1 MIIPNAEVYINQQL
15 IGKTNKSGEITFKHE
30 YTKKGKLKIE
40 ISNKSEDFYFS
51 PYFENLNLSEDNNQS
66 FSITAVL
73 YSVPKT
79 NEKKKDPQEVTKT
92 EIEDVAKTSPKVAE
106 EKGRKLQEKVDLSK
120 KYEKD
125 EKTAEQPKIIS
136 IFTSH
141 KNKELSDVEIYLQTK
156 AKYIFVCKTIKGK
169 CLSPLPQLDK
179 YTIIAKKPGFKNYSK
194 IFSDPNLNRIK
205 IDIEKGNDINIQT
218 LISDSTSTNKLA
230 NVKIY
235 INKHFEGKT
244 NDKGL
249 FVKTLDHELGDIID
263 LKIDPNKKG
272 TTDNSKSI
280 VYSGPINVK
289 KIFINDTNNQF
300 TIKVLQPSID
310 GITGEINIDKEF
322 DRLKQSLKSNM
333 KKDINLKYVEEIL
346 RKKNEDKLVL
356 KPTFFMTKNPMI
368 QLELI
373 SKDGTTFIRP
383 KIV

>member
-1 MIIPNAEVYINQQL
+1 M
-15 IGKTNKSGEITFKHE
+15 
-30 YTKKGKLKIE
+30 KIE

-66 FSITAVL
+66 FSITTVL

-106 EKGRKLQEKVDLSK
+106 EKGRGFKKKVDLSK

-125 EKTAEQPKIIS
+125 EKKQQSNPKIIS

-205 IDIEKGNDINIQT
+205 IDIEKKEM
-218 LISDSTSTNKLA
+218 ISIFKL
-230 NVKIY
+230 
-235 INKHFEGKT
+235 
-244 NDKGL
+244 
-249 FVKTLDHELGDIID
+249 
-263 LKIDPNKKG
+263 
-272 TTDNSKSI
+272 
-280 VYSGPINVK
+280 
-289 KIFINDTNNQF
+289 
-300 TIKVLQPSID
+300 
-310 GITGEINIDKEF
+310 
-322 DRLKQSLKSNM
+322 
-333 KKDINLKYVEEIL
+333 
-346 RKKNEDKLVL
+346 
-356 KPTFFMTKNPMI
+356 
-368 QLELI
+368 
-373 SKDGTTFIRP
+373 
-383 KIV
+383 